1 LILRREFE
9 SLLGYHHFSLKYI
22 YTASKRMMIA
32 ETEKARQRQ
41 GMRTD
46 LDSELSGQLAGM
58 SGDARDIVAE
68 GSPIVP
74 ELYRK
79 V

>member
-1 LILRREFE
+1 
-9 SLLGYHHFSLKYI
+9 
-22 YTASKRMMIA
+22 MMIT

-68 GSPIVP
+68 GSTVSPRTVLKGVGHLRQIV
-74 ELYRK
+74 Y
-79 V
+79 

>member
-1 LILRREFE
+1 
-9 SLLGYHHFSLKYI
+9 
-22 YTASKRMMIA
+22 MMIA

>member
-1 LILRREFE
+1 MMEKFE
-9 SLLGYHHFSLKYI
+9 SRLGYHHFSLKYI
-22 YTASKRMMIA
+22 YTASKRMMIT

-46 LDSELSGQLAGM
+46 LDSELSGQLARM
-58 SGDARDIVAE
+58 SGDVRDIVAE
-68 GSPIVP
+68 GSPIVL